1 MSYTMIALI
10 LAGSSAV
17 VLKLLAYFVFGTK
30 KPNEI
35 LLYLEKYMPLL
46 IMIILV
52 CFLYKG
58 LDYSKSPYS
67 LEYIFA
73 GFLALVMQMIIKK
86 SYISIIF
93 ATGVFYYLHEVL
105 L

>member
-30 KPNEI
+30 KPSE
-35 LLYLEKYMPLL
+35 LLVYLEKYMPLL

-58 LDYSKSPYS
+58 LDYQKAPYS
-67 LEYIFA
+67 LDYVFA
-73 GFLALVMQMIIKK
+73 GFLALITQIIFKK
-86 SYISIIF
+86 SYISIIL